1 VTDKQDGRLA
11 TVALRLEASEATA
24 DKAFTQ
30 ATKFEIEATEK
41 ILMLWQ
47 REMGLT
53 VVPGISVSAI
63 ENFGPLGNQRS
74 IVRWAF
80 EDDSKVGTV
89 KDLK

>member
-1 VTDKQDGRLA
+1 VTDKQDGIRLA

-47 REMGLT
+47 RDGT
-53 VVPGISVSAI
+53 VVPGISVSAMD

>member
-1 VTDKQDGRLA
+1 
-11 TVALRLEASEATA
+11 
-24 DKAFTQ
+24 
-30 ATKFEIEATEK
+30 
-41 ILMLWQ
+41 MLWQ

>member
-1 VTDKQDGRLA
+1 
-11 TVALRLEASEATA
+11 VA
-24 DKAFTQ
+24 K
-30 ATKFEIEATEK
+30 
-41 ILMLWQ
+41 
-47 REMGLT
+47 EMGLT
-53 VVPGISVSAI
+53 VVPGISVSAMD